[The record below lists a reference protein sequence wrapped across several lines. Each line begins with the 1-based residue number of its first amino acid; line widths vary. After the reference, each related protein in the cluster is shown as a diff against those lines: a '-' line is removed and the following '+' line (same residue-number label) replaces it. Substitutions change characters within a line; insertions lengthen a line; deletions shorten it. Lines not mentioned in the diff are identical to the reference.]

1 MRRTPPDT
9 PPGPLRTDRERGR
22 IGALYER
29 YGLKLLFVALK
40 IVKDKALAE
49 DAVHSTFEA
58 VIRHKEKILLMDDRN
73 FLRWS
78 VTVVEHKCIDILRKY
93 THIADTPLDELE
105 KPPASNEMPVDLQVL
120 REIDVEQIHGL
131 LARFD
136 ETDRTILVMRYL
148 SQFSYREIGAALG
161 FTAKQVDHR
170 LTRIRARLRKLTES
184 EVPFDA

>member
-9 PPGPLRTDRERGR
+9 PGPLRTDRERGR

-58 VIRHKEKILLMDDRN
+58 IIRHKEKILLMDDRN

-78 VTVVEHKCIDILRKY
+78 VTVVEHNKTL
-93 THIADTPLDELE
+93 PLH
-105 KPPASNEMPVDLQVL
+105 PWRHSVN
-120 REIDVEQIHGL
+120 
-131 LARFD
+131 
-136 ETDRTILVMRYL
+136 
-148 SQFSYREIGAALG
+148 
-161 FTAKQVDHR
+161 
-170 LTRIRARLRKLTES
+170 
-184 EVPFDA
+184 